1 MSESAAASDNSTSGE
16 RLQHLPHWVQAK
28 RCTSASTPGWP
39 PEIRFAREPNVRNG
53 SQDIGHE
60 GPSSRRQDPR
70 ERRSSSD
77 DAQFAF
83 AVGHVADHPKLV
95 LELGE
100 VALLGFLARLGVAL
114 FALGLFGGLVAE
126 IRDRQLAAEH
136 VVAPKPQ
143 FGFGVRWK

>member
-1 MSESAAASDNSTSGE
+1 MRPTLRLTPPTHPIRSG
-16 RLQHLPHWVQAK
+16 
-28 RCTSASTPGWP
+28 SWP
-39 PEIRFAREPNVRNG
+39 ISG
-53 SQDIGHE
+53 SGRK
-60 GPSSRRQDPR
+60 SPR
-70 ERRSSSD
+70 SSD
-77 DAQFAF
+77 DAQLAF

-143 FGFGVRWK
+143 FGFGGRRKGVANFDQLGDQFVERGMILD